1 MYIPLDLIYNYL
13 GDIIDP
19 DVIIYRFSPH
29 GSKKLE
35 DLGIL
40 KFVFKGWKNRNIL
53 PFVVAHDQEPL
64 NFEYYNS
71 MYIKENIAAWMHK
84 NLPAHRTSF
93 LKSQEL
99 LEYWANFNLAFVGE
113 AGTVASLYDRNI
125 IIHSER
131 RSSQVEKYSQVGLE
145 GVYWWSHA
153 VIARDWYRYANVDP
167 ELDRMPGNFPKL
179 FNVYNR
185 AWSGTR
191 EYRLKFIDQLID
203 KDLVKDC
210 LVKFNP
216 VDNDVH
222 YHHHAF
228 VNPDFCPVHELSVLP
243 KNSTTPC
250 YSAGYSAEDY
260 QQCWF
265 DVVLETL
272 FDDHRLHL
280 TEKILRP
287 IACGKPFILASTH
300 GALEYLRSY
309 GFRTFGNVIDESYD
323 LETDPVLRMNKI
335 ILTMQHIQQLDA
347 AKQKELAL
355 QLNDIVRFNKQRFFS
370 QEFALQLK
378 DEFLQNYQQAKHHCD
393 QHRKGHNWRTFRKI
407 ASRTPEL
414 KQELLAFNSV
424 YTKQSLIQTLT
435 ECHQLQEQPL

>member
-1 MYIPLDLIYNYL
+1 M
-13 GDIIDP
+13 
-19 DVIIYRFSPH
+19 
-29 GSKKLE
+29 
-35 DLGIL
+35 
-40 KFVFKGWKNRNIL
+40 
-53 PFVVAHDQEPL
+53 
-64 NFEYYNS
+64 
-71 MYIKENIAAWMHK
+71 AAWMHK

-131 RSSQVEKYSQVGLE
+131 RSCQVEKYSQVGLE

-153 VIARDWYRYANVDP
+153 VIARDWYRYASVDP
-167 ELDRMPGNFPKL
+167 ELDRMPKNFPRM

-203 KDLVKDC
+203 KNLVKDC

-222 YHHHAF
+222 YHQHDF

-272 FDDHRLHL
+272 FDDDRLHL

-309 GFRTFGNVIDESYD
+309 GFCTFGNVIDESYD
-323 LETDPVLRMNKI
+323 LETDPVQRLNKI
-335 ILTMQHIQQLDA
+335 ILTMQHIQQLEP
-347 AKQKELAL
+347 AKQTELRH
-355 QLNDIVRFNKQRFFS
+355 QLNDIVKFNKQRFFS
-370 QEFALQLK
+370 EEFAHQLK
-378 DEFLQNYQQAKHHCD
+378 SEFLQNYQHAKHCCD
-393 QHRKGHNWRTFRKI
+393 QHRKGLNWRTFRKI

-414 KQELLAFNSV
+414 KQDLLNFNSV
-424 YTKQSLIQTLT
+424 YTKQSLIETLT
-435 ECHQLQEQPL
+435 ECHHLQVRPL